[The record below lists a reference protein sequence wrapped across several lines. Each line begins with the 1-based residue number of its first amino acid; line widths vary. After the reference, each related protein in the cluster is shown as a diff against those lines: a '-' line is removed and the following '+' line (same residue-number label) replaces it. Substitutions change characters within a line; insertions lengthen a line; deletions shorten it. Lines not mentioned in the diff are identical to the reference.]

1 MKVRAYIGGFLV
13 SVISGVVLLWLRSRF
28 GGNPLVMVLAPM
40 NGSPWEMSKL
50 AFWPYLGGALVI
62 WRGTPAGGRR
72 GGHCM
77 LLLLM
82 LLIMVLLG
90 WLCHISGSN
99 LWIPVLGLG
108 IALYALVLRKKV
120 WGGELLWYTLAILL
134 GIAYILF
141 SVLPPLGGPFTDPFD
156 VSVMATIP
164 Y

>member
-1 MKVRAYIGGFLV
+1 MKVRAYISGFLS
-13 SVISGVVLLWLRSRF
+13 SVLLGAILLWLRNHF

-40 NGSPWEMSKL
+40 NESPWEMSKL
-50 AFWPYLGGALVI
+50 VFWPYLGGALVI
-62 WRGTPAGGRR
+62 WRGSAVGARR
-72 GGHCM
+72 GGHCV
-77 LLLLM
+77 
-82 LLIMVLLG
+82 LLILMPLFMVLLG
-90 WLCHISGSN
+90 WLCHIGGGY
-99 LWIPVLGLG
+99 LWMIVLAAG
-108 IALYALVLRKKV
+108 IALYALVLCKKV

>member
-1 MKVRAYIGGFLV
+1 MKIKAYIGGFFA
-13 SVISGVVLLWLRSRF
+13 SVLLGIILLWLRSRYAL
-28 GGNPLVMVLAPM
+28 NPLVMVLAPM
-40 NGSPWEMSKL
+40 NGSAWEMSKL
-50 AFWPYLGGALVI
+50 VFWPYLGGALVI
-62 WRGTPAGGRR
+62 WRGTAMGGSR
-72 GGHCM
+72 GGHCV

-82 LLIMVLLG
+82 PLFMVLAG
-90 WLCHISGSN
+90 WLCHIDGN
-99 LWIPVLGLG
+99 YLWVAVLTAG

-141 SVLPPLGGPFTDPFD
+141 SVLPPFGGPFTDPCD